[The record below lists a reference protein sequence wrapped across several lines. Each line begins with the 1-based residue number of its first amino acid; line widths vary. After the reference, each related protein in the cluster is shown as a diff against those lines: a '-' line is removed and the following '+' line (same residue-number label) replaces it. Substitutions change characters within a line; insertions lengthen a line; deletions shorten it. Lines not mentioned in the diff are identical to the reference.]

1 MSHRN
6 RSKLHTPP
14 PSNIPY
20 PHICKYAQNNFQKH
34 TELFL
39 QNCCRCCI
47 PQCMCYP
54 LSWYQEIF
62 PTKSGN
68 MLIDHF
74 ISWYWGI
81 SALIGSLMNHRSSN
95 THICTFWKVIC
106 TCQQEIMKVKLI
118 SPKKKVKVKQFQ
130 LISQVYCVGW
140 DGLRCT
146 QTTSGTGVKQG
157 ENSNNSL

>member
-95 THICTFWKVIC
+95 THMYVLKSNLHLSTRNHESE
-106 TCQQEIMKVKLI
+106 TYL
-118 SPKKKVKVKQFQ
+118 PKKESESETVSTY
-130 LISQVYCVGW
+130 LPSLLCW
-140 DGLRCT
+140 LRWSKMHT
-146 QTTSGTGVKQG
+146 NYQWHRS
-157 ENSNNSL
+157 